1 MLWQLQKKKNT
12 MRKKQNSFKEK
23 HSLEKDTTYLT
34 DVVLEKSKRAQASKM
49 LTWKQNASRPV
60 TELLCFWP
68 VVKVAFLVH
77 VLFF

>member
-1 MLWQLQKKKNT
+1 

-49 LTWKQNASRPV
+49 LT
-60 TELLCFWP
+60 
-68 VVKVAFLVH
+68 
-77 VLFF
+77 